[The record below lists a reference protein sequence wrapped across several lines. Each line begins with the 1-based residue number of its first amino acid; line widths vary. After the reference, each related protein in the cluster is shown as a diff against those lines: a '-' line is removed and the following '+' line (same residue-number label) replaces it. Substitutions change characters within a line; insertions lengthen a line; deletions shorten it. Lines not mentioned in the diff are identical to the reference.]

1 MFGVFGF
8 LRTMMAAAMIIT
20 AAVMPTTMMTPPF
33 DGAGVL
39 VAEVDR

>member
-20 AAVMPTTMMTPPF
+20 AAVMPTTMMTPPLG
-33 DGAGVL
+33 GAGVL